1 MEQVESIA
9 GRILT
14 LRGIRVVLDADLAT
28 LYGVSTKRLNQQVRR
43 NRERFPGDFVFQL
56 HELEKKGGGCKV

>member
-1 MEQVESIA
+1 MEPVESIA

-14 LRGIRVVLDADLAT
+14 LRGLRVVLDADLAT

-56 HELEKKGGGCKV
+56 NE